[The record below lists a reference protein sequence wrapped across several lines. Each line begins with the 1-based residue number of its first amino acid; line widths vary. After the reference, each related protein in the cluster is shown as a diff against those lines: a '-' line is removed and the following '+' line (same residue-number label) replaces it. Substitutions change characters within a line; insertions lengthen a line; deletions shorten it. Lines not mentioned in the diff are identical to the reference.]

1 MKQKVR
7 HILNVNHVSS
17 VKQYFDSIANA
28 KGKEKLTAI
37 RSQQNADCIQRR
49 VLEIYLNP
57 LKTFHIGLTTANTM
71 KNIEYN
77 QAETS
82 EHDLF
87 DTLLDLA
94 DSRGVTDDY
103 MKNIA
108 QRINGLHNEQLID
121 FCYQLISQTYK
132 LGVTADT
139 YNKVVGS
146 ERIPLMK
153 CMLAKKY
160 YEYPSA
166 VEGKNFA
173 ITTKFD
179 GIRCIATINVNNVQL
194 ISRQNQRILGAVE
207 LENEIK
213 ELLSVSDADIML
225 DGELL
230 VENGLSMKSKEAYKQ
245 TVKIVRKDG
254 EKTGICYH
262 IFDMIPKEEYE
273 TKVGKMPYA
282 ERKAKLDSMFI
293 KAQQTGKNIA
303 HLKAVEWLYYG
314 NNTSVIAPMATEMR
328 KRHQEGVMVN
338 LLNSPYVF
346 GRTDQLL
353 KVKNMQDCDLEIIGF
368 EEGSGKYAGTLG
380 SILVNYK
387 GNVVGVG
394 SGLTDHD
401 RDAFWA
407 YRDQLIGRIITVQ
420 YFEETCD
427 AEGKP
432 SMRFPVFVELRE
444 EGKEVSYD

>member
-1 MKQKVR
+1 MKQKVI
-7 HILNVNHVSS
+7 HILNVNQVSS
-17 VKQYFDSIANA
+17 VKQYFDLIASA
-28 KGKEKLTAI
+28 RGKEKLTAI
-37 RSQQNADCIQRR
+37 RSQQSADCVQRR

-82 EHDLF
+82 EHNLV
-87 DTLLDLA
+87 DTLLELA
-94 DSRGVTDDY
+94 DSRGMTDDY
-103 MKNIA
+103 IKNIA
-108 QRINGLHNEQLID
+108 QRINGLRNEQLID

-139 YNKVVGS
+139 YNKAIGS

-160 YEYPSA
+160 YKHQNA
-166 VEGKNFA
+166 VKGKNFA
-173 ITTKFD
+173 VTIKFD
-179 GIRCIATINVNNVQL
+179 GIRCIATMNGDSVQL
-194 ISRQNQRILGAVE
+194 ISRQNQHILGAVE

-230 VENGLSMKSKEAYKQ
+230 IENGLSMKSKEAYKQ
-245 TVKIVRKDG
+245 TVKIVSKDG
-254 EKTGICYH
+254 EKIGICYH

-273 TKVGKMPYA
+273 AKVGKMSYV
-282 ERKAKLDSMFI
+282 ERKAKLDSMFL
-293 KAQQTGKNIA
+293 KAQQTEKNIV
-303 HLKAVEWLYYG
+303 HLKTVEWLYYG
-314 NNTSVIAPMATEMR
+314 DDTSVIAPMATEMR
-328 KRHQEGVMVN
+328 NRHQEGVMVN
-338 LLNSPYVF
+338 LLNSPYIF

-353 KVKNMQDCDLEIIGF
+353 KVKNMQDCDLQIVGF
-368 EEGSGKYAGTLG
+368 EEGTGKYVGVTG

-387 GNVVGVG
+387 GNIVGVG
-394 SGLTDHD
+394 SGLTDDERKSFWVH
-401 RDAFWA
+401 RDE
-407 YRDQLIGRIITVQ
+407 LIGRIITVQ